1 VSRGSTWTDLGQHKY
16 KNYYCH
22 SCKTWF
28 NGQPIARPKSW
39 IDRVNIRI
47 KNYYYNNFKTRLR
60 SWSKTTFRLWVGRV
74 NLFNPKFFKKII
86 KATLIFWSIFLKK
99 KKVNRF
105 LTWILSWV
113 DLVILLSQVEFFLFF
128 YFFLN
133 SGHLKS
139 RVDLIS
145 GQPTR
150 LVLVL

>member
-1 VSRGSTWTDLGQHKY
+1 MSRGSTWTDLGQHKY

-74 NLFNPKFFKKII
+74 NLFNPKILKKII
-86 KATLIFWSIFLKK
+86 KATLIFWSIFFLKK
-99 KKVNRF
+99 KSTGF
-105 LTWILSWV
+105 WPEFYPELTWLFYWVRLS
-113 DLVILLSQVEFFLFF
+113 FFFF
-128 YFFLN
+128 SIF
-133 SGHLKS
+133 S
-139 RVDLIS
+139 
-145 GQPTR
+145 
-150 LVLVL
+150 